1 MGQLSKFA
9 TPMPLVYAH
18 GDNLSIV
25 SELDLSNKDSLIGIK
40 LDKFTLSLTQDL
52 VSWYNAYWLIEQN
65 CLLHKTPRLPDET
78 DCYNM
83 MRDVDRIN
91 ATLQIL
97 KEQGI
102 RADLLDVEGI
112 YWLRTEYSRVKSFA
126 YMMKE
131 RLKTLREKFDDNS
144 CWARMIWYN

>member
-40 LDKFTLSLTQDL
+40 LDRFTLSLTQDQ
-52 VSWYNAYWLIEQN
+52 VSWYNAYWMIEQN

>member
-40 LDKFTLSLTQDL
+40 LDRFTLSLTQDL
-52 VSWYNAYWLIEQN
+52 VSWYNVYWLIEQN

>member
-1 MGQLSKFA
+1 M
-9 TPMPLVYAH
+9 
-18 GDNLSIV
+18 
-25 SELDLSNKDSLIGIK
+25 
-40 LDKFTLSLTQDL
+40 
-52 VSWYNAYWLIEQN
+52 IEQN
-65 CLLHKTPRLPDET
+65 CLLRKTPRLPDET

-83 MRDVDRIN
+83 MRNVDRIN

>member
-1 MGQLSKFA
+1 
-9 TPMPLVYAH
+9 
-18 GDNLSIV
+18 
-25 SELDLSNKDSLIGIK
+25 
-40 LDKFTLSLTQDL
+40 
-52 VSWYNAYWLIEQN
+52 
-65 CLLHKTPRLPDET
+65 
-78 DCYNM
+78 M
-83 MRDVDRIN
+83 MRNVDRIN

>member
-40 LDKFTLSLTQDL
+40 LDRFTLSLTQDL

-97 KEQGI
+97 KEQSI

>member
-40 LDKFTLSLTQDL
+40 LDRFTLSLTQDL

-112 YWLRTEYSRVKSFA
+112 YWLRTEYSRVKPFA

-131 RLKTLREKFDDNS
+131 RLRTLREKFDDNS

>member
-1 MGQLSKFA
+1 
-9 TPMPLVYAH
+9 MPLVYAH

-40 LDKFTLSLTQDL
+40 LDRFTLSLTQDL

-131 RLKTLREKFDDNS
+131 HLKTLREKFDDNS
-144 CWARMIWYN
+144 CLARMIWYN